1 MAAPDPFDSFLRN
14 PSRETYAAVRRAVIK
29 DKSYNPYS
37 NSLESAASLLEQN
50 RFQEF
55 IDHVPSLMPDHLLSP
70 RLHMMVS
77 FAWRELGDEEGAKFE
92 MSLAHL
98 CIEGILKSG
107 DGSRANPYP
116 VLRVSDEYDV
126 LGALGKKLTKQSLLK
141 CDGKSF
147 DAIDCEDGSVIHF
160 DITDMFAA
168 LNRQFTK

>member
-1 MAAPDPFDSFLRN
+1 MAGQDPFDAFIRN
-14 PSRETYAAVRRAVIK
+14 PTRETFAAVRSAVIK
-29 DKSYNPYS
+29 DKSYNPYGD
-37 NSLESAASLLEQN
+37 SLESAAAMLEQAK
-50 RFQEF
+50 FQDF
-55 IDHVPSLMPDHLLSP
+55 LDHVPHLLPEHLLSP
-70 RLHMMVS
+70 RLHMMAS
-77 FAWRELGDEEGAKFE
+77 FAWRELGDEEGTKFE

-107 DGSRANPYP
+107 DGSHANPYP

-126 LGALGKKLTKQSLLK
+126 LGALGKKLVKQSLLK
-141 CDGKSF
+141 SDGKSV